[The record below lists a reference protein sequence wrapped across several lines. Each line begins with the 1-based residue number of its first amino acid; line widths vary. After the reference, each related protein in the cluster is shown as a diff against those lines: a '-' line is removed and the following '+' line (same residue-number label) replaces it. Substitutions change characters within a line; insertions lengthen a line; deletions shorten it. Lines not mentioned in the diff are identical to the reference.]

1 MNSEEGLLYS
11 CPILWCTFSYDY
23 GKRVFSK
30 LDIQDHLKS
39 AHCHRHE
46 RIKRVE
52 NVIRHLAGERSESQA
67 GLVAKYLDKKG
78 PEFTAAV
85 SQHSKQLRE
94 NRKFTPE
101 QTAALTAAAN

>member
-1 MNSEEGLLYS
+1 MTQQFVEVTTRKRKFSDNVDTQKQTNANTKREEDQ
-11 CPILWCTFSYDY
+11 W
-23 GKRVFSK
+23 
-30 LDIQDHLKS
+30 
-39 AHCHRHE
+39 
-46 RIKRVE
+46 KRVE

-94 NRKFTPE
+94 CHCR
-101 QTAALTAAAN
+101 LRCSRS

>member
-1 MNSEEGLLYS
+1 MTQQFVEVTTRKRKFTDNVDTQMQTNANTKREEDQ
-11 CPILWCTFSYDY
+11 W
-23 GKRVFSK
+23 
-30 LDIQDHLKS
+30 
-39 AHCHRHE
+39 
-46 RIKRVE
+46 KRVE